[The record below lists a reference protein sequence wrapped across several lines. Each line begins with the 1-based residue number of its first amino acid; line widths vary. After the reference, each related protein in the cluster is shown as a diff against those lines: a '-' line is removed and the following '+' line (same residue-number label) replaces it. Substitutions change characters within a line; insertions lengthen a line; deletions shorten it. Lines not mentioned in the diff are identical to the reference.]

1 MAIGKEIETRGHITG
16 FQEEIAKAAN
26 SSENDFFTWFADA
39 KDKDAAFIRG
49 NWDFSIHI
57 VQACARFL
65 SNPEEKVALEIGH
78 GGGRVIAAAS
88 RYFKQVIGIDV
99 HENNSRVEDEL
110 KNRGVRNLRLE
121 KTNGREIP
129 LGDATVDFIYSFVV
143 LQHVEKMGIF
153 EKYLQESSRV
163 LKKDGIAV
171 LYFGRRCSFSVNKT
185 SRLLYLLDRM
195 AEIVFLPNGYRELP
209 ARVNETNLI
218 VSLPK
223 AKRLARNAGF
233 EILGDLV
240 SRKIVPDGVRLYGGQ
255 NGLILRKGS

>member
-195 AEIVFLPNGYRELP
+195 AEIV
-209 ARVNETNLI
+209 
-218 VSLPK
+218 SL
-223 AKRLARNAGF
+223 AERL
-233 EILGDLV
+233 
-240 SRKIVPDGVRLYGGQ
+240 S
-255 NGLILRKGS
+255 